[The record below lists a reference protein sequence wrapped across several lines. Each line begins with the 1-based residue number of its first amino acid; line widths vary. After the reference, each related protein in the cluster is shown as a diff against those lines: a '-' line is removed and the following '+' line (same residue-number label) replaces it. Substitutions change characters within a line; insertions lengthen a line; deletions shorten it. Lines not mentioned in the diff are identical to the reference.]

1 MNSRP
6 WGSALTLETL
16 SKPILIHDQDWYK
29 TAVCIDCP
37 EFNFIPLPEGGAG
50 FCNRIE
56 GNRPCMF
63 ESNEADGDDDTSML
77 LDVENV
83 PVVQAD

>member
-1 MNSRP
+1 
-6 WGSALTLETL
+6 LTLETL

-63 ESNEADGDDDTSML
+63 SESGAEGDDDSDTSML
-77 LDVENV
+77 LDMGTV
-83 PVVQAD
+83 PAVQAG